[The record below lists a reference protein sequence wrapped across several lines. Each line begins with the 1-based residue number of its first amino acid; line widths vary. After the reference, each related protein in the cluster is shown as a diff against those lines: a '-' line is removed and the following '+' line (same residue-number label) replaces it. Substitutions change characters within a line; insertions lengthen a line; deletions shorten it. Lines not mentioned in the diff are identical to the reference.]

1 MNDYLMALIG
11 GGLIGISASLFL
23 LFKGRVLGVSGI
35 LGGIIAPQGGGV
47 IWKGTM
53 VLGFVFGGAVA
64 SLFLPDAF
72 PQIEISNGRLIAA
85 GLLVGF
91 GTQIGSGCTSGHG
104 VCGMSRISFRSIV
117 ATAVFMGFRILTVA
131 IAS

>member
-117 ATAVFMGFRILTVA
+117 ATAVFMGFGILTVA